1 MRGPSLGGPAEGGAG
16 LGRGGGGM
24 LSSGVFGTWEGGC
37 PGSRWLCQPEA
48 PRMVWLKLWESLVWG
63 WAVEG
68 DMGGAGCVRKSTE
81 SEEG

>member
-1 MRGPSLGGPAEGGAG
+1 MYLGHGG
-16 LGRGGGGM
+16 R
-24 LSSGVFGTWEGGC
+24 LSREQVAV
-37 PGSRWLCQPEA
+37 PDRA

-81 SEEG
+81 GEEG